1 MTRDPRYDVLFEPV
15 EIGPKTARNRFYQVP
30 HCNGMGHVHPNGMAV
45 MRGTKAEGGWAV
57 VCTEECEIHASSD
70 YTPAN
75 ELRLWDDRDL
85 PVHEKVVEAV
95 HAHGAL
101 AGVELVH
108 NSHDAPNRYSREVPL
123 SPSHRVCIYNEPIQ
137 ARAMDKEDIRAFRRW
152 HRDAALRAE
161 KVGYDIV
168 YIYAAH
174 TITMLTYFL
183 SHRYNDRSDEYG
195 GSLENRVRL
204 LREVIEETKE
214 AVGHSCA
221 VALRFSVD
229 ELIGDVGLT
238 HDGEGRSVVEMLAEL
253 PDLWDVNVAGWAND
267 SVTSRFEEE
276 GFQEKYISFV
286 KQVTSKP
293 VVGVGCYTSVDR
305 MVSLVQKGVLDF
317 IGAARPSIA
326 DPFLP
331 KKIEE
336 GRIED
341 IRECIAC
348 NICVSGDF
356 LGHPMRC
363 TQNPTVGEEWR
374 KDWHPETIAA
384 KGSDARVLVVGAG
397 PAGLEATRALGERG
411 YSVMLAEATRDLGGR
426 VTRESR
432 LPGLNQ
438 WSRVRDYRVQQIE
451 RMTNV
456 EVFRESEMTAESVR
470 EVGADRVVIATGAR
484 WRGDGVGR
492 QHPMPI
498 PGSDKAP
505 LLTPD
510 DILAGRLPDGPVLI
524 YDDDQYYMASV
535 LAERLRAEGLDVI
548 FVTPT
553 ADVANWTH
561 NTMEQPR
568 IQARLIELGV
578 EIRAALDLVAI
589 EAGTAVLSCVYTG
602 RETRCDCAAI
612 VSVTARLPN
621 DALYRELA
629 ADAAALDAAGIKSL
643 DVIGDACAPATI
655 AHAVYAGHR
664 YARELD
670 EPRPEGAPF
679 KREMPTLV
687 PSR

>member
-1 MTRDPRYDVLFEPV
+1 MTRDPRYDILFEPV
-15 EIGPKTARNRFYQVP
+15 KIGPKTARNRFYQVP
-30 HCNGMGHVHPNGMAV
+30 HCNGMGHAYPSGMAA
-45 MRGTKAEGGWAV
+45 MRGVKAEGGWAV
-57 VCTEECEIHASSD
+57 VCTEEAEIHASSD

-75 ELRLWDDRDL
+75 ELRLWDERDL
-85 PVHEKVVEAV
+85 PVHEKLVSAI
-95 HAHGAL
+95 HDHGGL
-101 AGVELVH
+101 AGIELVH
-108 NSHDAPNRYSREVPL
+108 NAHDAPNRFSREVPL
-123 SPSHRVCIYNEPIQ
+123 SPSHRVCIFNEPIQ
-137 ARAMDKEDIRAFRRW
+137 ARAMDKTDIRNFRRW
-152 HRDAALRAE
+152 HREAALRAE

-168 YIYAAH
+168 YLYAAH

-183 SHRYNDRSDEYG
+183 SRRYNDRTDEYG

-204 LREVIEETKE
+204 LREVLEETKE

-221 VALRFSVD
+221 VAIRFSVD
-229 ELIGDVGLT
+229 EMMGDAGLT
-238 HDGEGRSVVEMLAEL
+238 YDGEGRDVVELLADL
-253 PDLWDVNVAGWAND
+253 PDLWDVNVAGWDND
-267 SVTSRFEEE
+267 SMTARFAEE

-305 MVSLVQKGVLDF
+305 MVSLIKNGTLDF

-326 DPFLP
+326 DPFMP
-331 KKIEE
+331 RKIEE

-348 NICVSGDF
+348 NMCVSGDF

-363 TQNPTVGEEWR
+363 TQNPTVSEEWR
-374 KDWHPETIAA
+374 KGWHPEYIAD

-397 PAGLEATRALGERG
+397 PAGLEATRALGQRG
-411 YSVMLAEATRDLGGR
+411 YDVMLAEATRDLGGR
-426 VTRESR
+426 VTLESI

-438 WSRVRDYRVQQIE
+438 MGRVRDYRIQQIE

-456 EVFRESEMTAESVR
+456 EVFRESVMTAQSVR

-484 WRGDGVGR
+484 WRADGVGR
-492 QHPMPI
+492 THPMPI
-498 PGSDKAP
+498 PGSDITP
-505 LLTPD
+505 PLTPD
-510 DILAGRLPDGPVLI
+510 DIMTGQLPEGPVLI

-535 LAERLRAEGLDVI
+535 IAERLRAAGCEVI
-548 FVTPT
+548 YVTPA

-578 EIRAALDLVAI
+578 EICAAVDLVAI
-589 EAGTAVLSCVYTG
+589 EVGTAVLACAYTG
-602 RETRCDCAAI
+602 RESRRDCAAI

-621 DALYRELA
+621 DALYLELA
-629 ADAAALDAAGIKSL
+629 ADAPALDAAGISAR
-643 DVIGDACAPATI
+643 DVIGDACAPATV
-655 AHAVYAGHR
+655 AHAIYAGHR

-679 KREMPTLV
+679 KREMVALV
-687 PSR
+687 PPR